1 MKHNITDRLTAL
13 ERSHQAGVVNDEA
26 EATRLFF
33 GRLTDEELDRLG
45 QIVQRTENLDEFT
58 PEERAFW
65 DDLVARYG
73 EDHEPD

>member
-1 MKHNITDRLTAL
+1 MRSDLTRRVKAL
-13 ERSHQAGVVNDEA
+13 ESRLQVDQANDEA
-26 EATRLFF
+26 EAMRLFLAK
-33 GRLTDEELDRLG
+33 LTDEELDRLG

>member
-1 MKHNITDRLTAL
+1 MRSDISSRLKKL
-13 ERSHQAGVVNDEA
+13 ERSHQADAANDED
-26 EATRLFF
+26 TRMRLFM